1 MCGIT
6 GIISRSPINLSQVD
20 AVARLNDLLTHRG
33 PDGDGH
39 LRADHLCMAMR
50 RLSIIDL
57 STGWQPLYNEDR
69 TLALICNGEVYNF
82 VELRKSL
89 ESRGHRFATKSDCE
103 TILHLYEDHGDD
115 CVQHLRGMYAFAL
128 WDSRRRRLLVVR
140 DRMGE
145 KPLYLVERDG
155 ELIFCSELRAL
166 VQAGVL
172 PMELDPGAIHE
183 YFHFGFVPEPRC
195 PLKGVRKLR
204 AGHLLAIDVDPWR
217 VEERCYWRL
226 EDSPPIEGDP
236 PTLIRAELERISE
249 LIIRS
254 DVPVG
259 VALSGGLDSSIIAT
273 LAQKNYPGTMQAI
286 TIGYEG
292 TPWQDERAMARELA
306 AHLKMPIHEVELTCQ
321 DMVDTFAQM
330 SLDRDEP
337 IDDSAATGLWMIMRK
352 AREVGLPV
360 MLGGIGGDELFWGY
374 SWVRA
379 AAAATRRRQA
389 ALGGNGRVIGLRD
402 YLAVSRPPLSYT
414 GGVRWLTSL
423 GGLRDGLSN
432 WRKDR
437 GADPRRML
445 FYDQHAGF
453 AEALRTGN
461 SLYSDGFARIASA
474 TDPLTRFDHDQPWP
488 NLDVTMIR
496 MICDTFL
503 RGDAIPLGDRLSMAW
518 SVEMRLPL
526 VDSRL
531 AEIVVGLTKTQASVA
546 GSPKKWLRDAVKD
559 VLPSFVMCRRKRG
572 FSSPWRQWGSALKRS
587 HGERLPGGFLVQHGV
602 LNEQAAQRLSRW
614 LHRPPLAMPR
624 VMASRAL
631 VLETWCGMLDESSRS
646 MRVSPSEPS
655 AGVSRRPLEPA
666 R

>member
-6 GIISRSPINLSQVD
+6 GIISRSAINPSQVD
-20 AVARLNDLLTHRG
+20 AVARLNELLTHRG

-39 LRADHLCMAMR
+39 FRTDHLCMAMR

-57 STGWQPLYNEDR
+57 TGGWQPLYNEDR
-69 TLALICNGEVYNF
+69 TLALICNGEIYNF

-89 ESRGHRFATKSDCE
+89 EARGHHFATRSDGE
-103 TILHLYEDHGDD
+103 TILHLYEEHGDD

-128 WDSRRRRLLVVR
+128 WDSRRRRLLIVR

-172 PMELDPGAIHE
+172 PMELDPGATHE
-183 YFHFGFVPEPRC
+183 YFHYGFVPEPRC
-195 PLKGVRKLR
+195 PLKGVHKLP
-204 AGHLLAIDVDPWR
+204 AGHLLAITVDPWR
-217 VEERCYWRL
+217 VEEKCYWRL

-306 AHLKMPIHEVELTCQ
+306 THLKMPIHEVELTCK

-337 IDDSAATGLWMIMRK
+337 IHDASDTGLWMVMRK
-352 AREVGLPV
+352 AHEIGLPV
-360 MLGGIGGDELFWGY
+360 MLGGLGGDELFWGY
-374 SWVRA
+374 PWVRA
-379 AAAATRRRQA
+379 ANAATKRRLA
-389 ALGGNGRVIGLRD
+389 VHAGSGGAPSLRD
-402 YLAVSRPPLSYT
+402 YLSISAPPISYT
-414 GGVRWLTSL
+414 GGVRWLRSM
-423 GGLRDGLSN
+423 GGLLDGVRHWRD
-432 WRKDR
+432 DR
-437 GADPRRML
+437 RADPNQMIFFDL
-445 FYDQHAGF
+445 HAAF
-453 AEALRTGN
+453 IEALSSTAV
-461 SLYSDGFARIASA
+461 LYTPEFAAL
-474 TDPLTRFDHDQPWP
+474 TEHVDPREHFNAPQPWG
-488 NLDVTMIR
+488 NIDLSMIR

-503 RGDAIPLGDRLSMAW
+503 CSNAIPLGDRLSMAW

-526 VDSRL
+526 VDYRL
-531 AEIVVGLTKTQASVA
+531 SEVVVGLTKTQSSVA
-546 GSPKKWLRDAVKD
+546 GSAKRWLREAVTGIVPAF
-559 VLPSFVMCRRKRG
+559 VLDRRKRG
-572 FSSPWRQWGSALKRS
+572 FSPPWRQWGRALQEA
-587 HGERLPGGFLVQHGV
+587 HGDRLVNGYLRENGV
-602 LNEQAAQRLSRW
+602 LSERGATSLRRSLAT
-614 LHRPPLAMPR
+614 PPLAMPR
-624 VMASRAL
+624 YLGHRAL
-631 VLETWCGMLDESSRS
+631 VLETWCEQLASSTARS
-646 MRVSPSEPS
+646 PQRSH
-655 AGVSRRPLEPA
+655 AGQATVGA
-666 R
+666 TG